1 MSAPTATSVSLI
13 LDVRETR
20 LGTAL
25 SGLKVPFTTAA
36 LDVGDFLIQTVE
48 GEPLLVAERKSHADF
63 AASNSDGRYRE
74 QRARLLAVR
83 GSGVAVLYILEG
95 IWSESDGRI
104 YGRITEAQLKRLT
117 TRLMLRYGL
126 PVLAAD
132 SIADTA
138 RWCRLLLTQLT
149 EDPSVFQ
156 PDSEGAATSA
166 MTGFTAALNTVKKGN
181 KTAGG
186 TAHAM
191 LTAVPGLG
199 AKRVEAL
206 LAEKSVADLVRLS
219 AAELAAVVAG
229 GKRLGDKL
237 GTVLFEALHH
247 SATMT

>member
-25 SGLKVPFTTAA
+25 TGLKVPFTTAA
-36 LDVGDFLIQTVE
+36 LDVGDFLIQTAE

-95 IWSESDGRI
+95 VWTESEGRI
-104 YGRITEAQLKRLT
+104 YGRTTEAQLKRLT

-132 SIADTA
+132 SIVDTA

-166 MTGFTAALNTVKKGN
+166 MMGFTAALNTVKKGN

-191 LTAVPGLG
+191 LSAVPGLG
-199 AKRVEAL
+199 AKRVEEL
-206 LAEKSVADLVRLS
+206 LAEKSVADLVGLS
-219 AAELAAVVAG
+219 AADLAAVVAG

-247 SATMT
+247 SAKMT